1 MCKNFY
7 QKLNALSRVSTFLNK
22 VKKMIIFNVTIKP
35 QFFSC
40 QSKYMIQKAHEKSLR
55 LIIND
60 DNNSFETLLQN
71 DKKITVN
78 QRNLQV

>member
-22 VKKMIIFNVTIKP
+22 VKKMIIFIVTIKP

-40 QSKYMIQKAHEKSLR
+40 QSKYMIKKAHEKSLR

-71 DKKITVN
+71 DKEITVN
-78 QRNLQV
+78 QRNL